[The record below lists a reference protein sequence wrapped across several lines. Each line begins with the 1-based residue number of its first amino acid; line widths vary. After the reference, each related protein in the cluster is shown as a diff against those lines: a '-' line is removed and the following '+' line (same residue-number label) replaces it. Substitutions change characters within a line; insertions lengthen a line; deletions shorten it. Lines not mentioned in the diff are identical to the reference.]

1 MLLIL
6 KMVFIACLT
15 VPIAVI
21 AIVTSP
27 LNKRGR
33 VFHFI
38 ARFWSTVVLAVCG
51 VRVRVQGAENIGRSQ
66 RYIYVSNHASA
77 FDIPAVVV
85 GIPDQIRI
93 VFKKE
98 LEKVPFFGWALK
110 FGGYI
115 TIDRGRSV
123 SAVRSLERAAK
134 KIRQGASVLLFA
146 EGTRSKDG
154 KLQPFK
160 RGAFSL
166 AARSRVPIIPVT
178 INGSSQ
184 ILPKHTLKLRPGTIH
199 LVLGKPIA
207 TEGCRTKED
216 EFRLMDQVR
225 NVVAENFVSAD

>member
-1 MLLIL
+1 
-6 KMVFIACLT
+6 
-15 VPIAVI
+15 
-21 AIVTSP
+21 
-27 LNKRGR
+27 
-33 VFHFI
+33 
-38 ARFWSTVVLAVCG
+38 VVLAICG
-51 VRVRVQGAENIGRSQ
+51 VKVKVQGTENVDPSQ
-66 RYIYVSNHASA
+66 HYIYVSNHASA

-115 TIDRGRSV
+115 TIDRGKSI
-123 SAVRSLERAAK
+123 SAMRSLERAAK
-134 KIRQGASVLLFA
+134 KIRRGVSVLLFA

-160 RGAFSL
+160 RGAFNL
-166 AARSRVPIIPVT
+166 AAKSGVPIIPVT

-199 LVLGKPIA
+199 LVLDKPIP
-207 TEGCRTKED
+207 TESCNTKEG
-216 EFRLMDQVR
+216 ELKLMEQVR
-225 NVVAENFVSAD
+225 NAVAKNFISGDV